1 MKKIIIEKTITIRT
15 SIDRD
20 DFEGDDKEWGEY
32 VEDIINDPTQA
43 LADSAYDEDLGVI
56 ISSYDELNPI
66 TELSETKI
74 TLIKD

>member
-20 DFEGDDKEWGEY
+20 DFEGDDKEWDEY
-32 VEDIINDPTQA
+32 VEDITNDPTQA
-43 LADSAYDEDLGVI
+43 LADSSYDEDLGVI

-66 TELSETKI
+66 TELSKTKI
-74 TLIKD
+74 TFIKD